1 MCAENIIMVAFY
13 ERVKKLA
20 KQKGVTIERL
30 ANSAGISIDSYNS
43 YRIHDNLPRADA
55 ALKIAEALGVSLYF
69 LLYGEGNPS
78 DESKDNRFFVPVLD
92 QKLSAGFG
100 QFLPDE
106 PEIKGYMEVPK
117 YLRQYGDKLAILSVE
132 GDSMEPTLRR
142 GDMVLCDSCGYDG
155 EGLYPS
161 SSAVNPMSIRRMKC
175 RSKIFLCLSLS
186 ITSESTSST
195 CALVAERMKSLT
207 IFTSFVMSFPS
218 FF

>member
-1 MCAENIIMVAFY
+1 MELTILCAENIIMVAFY

-20 KQKGVTIERL
+20 KQKGVTIESL

-100 QFLPDE
+100 QLLPDE

-155 EGLYPS
+155 EGLYAIQYDGDGFVKRVLKRAGKYVIIS
-161 SSAVNPMSIRRMKC
+161 DNPLYPQMEEPVGSD
-175 RSKIFLCLSLS
+175 
-186 ITSESTSST
+186 
-195 CALVAERMKSLT
+195 ALAIVGRVHGVFKR
-207 IFTSFVMSFPS
+207 ID
-218 FF
+218 